1 MILYLYWCNI
11 ISIHILVIIH
21 ENQYT
26 IVKEVMIYDTL
37 VKSSQLRFFCVY
49 IYNVIFIHTYVQL
62 RIYLSIPSHP
72 IPSFSE
78 RYPVTDLWCQSCNTN
93 QVPRPSRFKLF
104 SVFADTF
111 VQSALGFLAGACW
124 RKGNQRLDLDIWIS
138 QQV

>member
-1 MILYLYWCNI
+1 M
-11 ISIHILVIIH
+11 IIH

-72 IPSFSE
+72 ILSFSE
-78 RYPVTDLWCQSCNTN
+78 RYPVIGLCCQSCNTN

-111 VQSALGFLAGACW
+111 VQSARRMLA
-124 RKGNQRLDLDIWIS
+124 QRESKIRFRYLDKPASIIS
-138 QQV
+138 FCEHGDPPE